1 METLITKAEIAEEL
15 EEVQFLLASEE
26 TEDKPRT
33 GETDET
39 VDPKRT
45 NPNENNGE
53 TEAEVEGEERPG
65 EF

>member
-33 GETDET
+33 GDDET
-39 VDPKRT
+39 TESKKD
-45 NPNENNGE
+45 ENKAEEDEDGE
-53 TEAEVEGEERPG
+53 VIKPG
-65 EF
+65 AL